1 MAIEERESSD
11 EIVHMV
17 TTKEEGER
25 GEHWFLDTG
34 YSTHITGRK
43 DWFVELDFSIRSR
56 IRFVDDRTTV
66 KVEGVGK
73 VMIRKKDGSL
83 CFITG
88 VLYVPGMKS
97 NLLSIGQLLE
107 KGYRMVLE
115 DKAMKVYDTEQ
126 RLLVKATLSNNRIF
140 KVELGVLMQKCLATT
155 VDKEEWLW
163 PFRYGHLNFGDLNR
177 MQSKAIVTGLPH
189 IHVPKDVCA
198 ECVECKMPR
207 GAFNPNLPRRSKRKL
222 QVIFS
227 DVCDP
232 IQHETPAGKKY
243 FVTFIDE
250 FTRKLW
256 IYLIRRKNDVLG
268 VFKKFK
274 VLIEK

>member
-1 MAIEERESSD
+1 MNGNDAKMAEEDEEIEESLLMAIEEKESSD
-11 EIVHMV
+11 ETVLMSTI
-17 TTKEEGER
+17 KEEGEN

-34 YSTHITGRK
+34 CSTHMTGRR
-43 DWFVELDFSIRSR
+43 DWFVELDFSIKSR
-56 IRFVDDRTTV
+56 IRFADDRTM

-126 RLLVKATLSNNRIF
+126 RLLVKAILSKNRIF
-140 KVELGVLMQKCLATT
+140 KVELGVLMQQCLATA

-163 PFRYGHLNFGDLNR
+163 HFRYGHLNFGDLNR
-177 MQSKAIVTGLPH
+177 MQSKAIVKGLPH

-198 ECVECKMPR
+198 ECVESKMPR
-207 GAFNPNLPRRSKRKL
+207 GAFNPNVPS
-222 QVIFS
+222 
-227 DVCDP
+227 
-232 IQHETPAGKKY
+232 
-243 FVTFIDE
+243 
-250 FTRKLW
+250 
-256 IYLIRRKNDVLG
+256 
-268 VFKKFK
+268 
-274 VLIEK
+274 